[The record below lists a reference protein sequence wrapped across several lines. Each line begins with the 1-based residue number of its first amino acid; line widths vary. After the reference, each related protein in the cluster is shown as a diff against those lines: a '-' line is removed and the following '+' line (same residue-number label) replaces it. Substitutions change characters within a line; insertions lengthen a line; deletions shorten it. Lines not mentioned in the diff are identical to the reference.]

1 MVPYGKRL
9 VCLRGERSQAE
20 VAKAVGVATSTIGM
34 YETEKRMPRDTIKI
48 ALARYYETSVQAIF
62 FDPECHEKEQ
72 NTESAKEVV

>member
-9 VCLRGERSQAE
+9 VCLRGKRSQAE

-48 ALARYYETSVQAIF
+48 ALARYYRTSVQAIF
-62 FDPECHEKEQ
+62 YDPECREKRQ
-72 NTESAKEVV
+72 NTKPEEVK